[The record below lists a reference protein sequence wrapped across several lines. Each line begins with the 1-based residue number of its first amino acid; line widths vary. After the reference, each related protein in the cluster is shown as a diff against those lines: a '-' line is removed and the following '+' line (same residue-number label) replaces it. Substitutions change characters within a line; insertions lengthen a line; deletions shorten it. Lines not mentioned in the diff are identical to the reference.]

1 MRRYL
6 VLCILAFCGSLLLI
20 STVCLLVCAQSSL
33 CFFVDRWACSPDWSP
48 DGERIAFT
56 CHYPS
61 LFQVSEDL
69 TRDLD
74 GGWLFHWGYIPQA
87 AEICTTYS
95 DGSHLVK
102 LTVSQVHDG
111 LPVWS
116 PNGRFIAHISV
127 SGMRDTVHIVKENSS
142 QLMELA
148 ENLDVQWEKLAWS
161 PDGEGL
167 CFAAEDPLEPDQGVN
182 LYMATL
188 KSEDVHTLTTL
199 PGDELEVRWS
209 PDGTRLAFVWFP
221 EGFKWLLSESAAIRI
236 TNTEGNGNVVVEGFA
251 RIGDLTWSPDGT
263 RLAFWAY
270 SSADCAYDC
279 TEVYVVDLSSNSV
292 ECLTE
297 RYEISVIGET
307 AWSPDGQ
314 RMAFTARAREG
325 AAIYMIAPNGEEL
338 SRVTPCAVHAPTDL
352 AWAPDG
358 ESIAFVRGIEGD
370 KSRIWLVQMEG
381 GGLRELETP

>member
-33 CFFVDRWACSPDWSP
+33 CFFVDRWASSPDWSP

-61 LFQVSEDL
+61 LFQVLEDL

-87 AEICTTYS
+87 TEICTIS
-95 DGSHLVK
+95 RDGSRLVR
-102 LTVSQVHDG
+102 LTANQVPDG

-116 PNGRFIAHISV
+116 PDGQYIAYLSG
-127 SGMRDTVHIVKENSS
+127 SGMEQEIHVVGEDDN
-142 QLMELA
+142 QLA
-148 ENLDVQWEKLAWS
+148 RFDQNLDVWSEKPTWS
-161 PDGEGL
+161 PDGERF
-167 CFAAEDPLEPDQGVN
+167 CFAAGDPLEPDQGVN
-182 LYMATL
+182 LYVATL
-188 KSEDVHTLTTL
+188 ESEDVHTLTTL
-199 PGDELEVRWS
+199 PGDELEVGWS

-236 TNTEGNGNVVVEGFA
+236 TDMEGTSNVVVEGFA
-251 RIGDLTWSPDGT
+251 GIGDLTWSPDGT

-279 TEVYVVDLSSNSV
+279 TEVYVVDPSSNSI

-297 RYEISVIGET
+297 QYEVAVIGET

-314 RMAFTARAREG
+314 RIAFTARVPEG
-325 AAIYMIAPNGEEL
+325 AAIYMIAPNGEEP

-370 KSRIWLVQMEG
+370 KNRIWLVQMEG
-381 GGLRELETP
+381 GSLGELETP